1 MDAVLHY
8 AQSILILLFKR
19 GLRMKTYVVIA
30 YVALTVF
37 FQQTLAQTAT
47 AEINPLV
54 FKNNQNFQRSQAAV
68 VQITSHA
75 IEDAPSARTLGKLR
89 QGSGVVI
96 NADGLI
102 LTIGYLILE
111 TEQIEIRTHQQKSY
125 PAQVV
130 AYDQATGFGLIKSLI
145 PLQGIEPVKLAK
157 ANEQKLEEMLL
168 VVSAG
173 DVVFSGPTKLKDI
186 RAFTGYWEYH
196 LDSAIYTSPPIT
208 NHSGAG
214 LFNLKGELI
223 GIGSLFMQDIMPTEH
238 PTSLAGNMFVPVEL
252 LEPIFKDMLKNG
264 VGPNSRR
271 PWLGINA
278 VERQG
283 RIQIIRVTPESP
295 AQLAG
300 IRPGQWLLGING
312 EAVENLPSFYK
323 KLWAQPINA
332 GSIKITIF
340 DGRDIN
346 QIPVKI
352 VDRSATIKKPAGV

>member
-1 MDAVLHY
+1 M
-8 AQSILILLFKR
+8 R
-19 GLRMKTYVVIA
+19 TYLAI
-30 YVALTVF
+30 YFVAFTLF
-37 FQQTLAQTAT
+37 FQQSWAQTNT
-47 AEINPLV
+47 KEINPLV
-54 FKNNQNFQRSQAAV
+54 FKNNQNLQRSQAAV
-68 VQITSHA
+68 VQITSQA

-96 NADGLI
+96 NSDGLV

-111 TEQIEIRTHQQKSY
+111 TEQIEIRTNQQKSY
-125 PAQVV
+125 PAHVV

-145 PLQGIEPVKLAK
+145 PIQGIEPVKLAK
-157 ANEQKLEEMLL
+157 ANAQKLEEMLL

-173 DVVFSGPTKLKDI
+173 DDGFSGLTKLKDI

-196 LDSAIYTSPPIT
+196 LDKAIYTSPPIT

-214 LFNLKGELI
+214 LFNLQGELI
-223 GIGSLFMQDIMPTEH
+223 GIGSLFMQDIMSNENPI
-238 PTSLAGNMFVPVEL
+238 SLAGNMFVPVEL

-264 VGPNSRR
+264 MGPHSRR

-295 AQLAG
+295 AELAG

-312 EAVENLPSFYK
+312 EPVENLPAFYK
-323 KLWAQPINA
+323 KLWTQPISA
-332 GSIKITIF
+332 GTINITIF
-340 DGRDIN
+340 NGRDIS

-352 VDRSATIKKPAGV
+352 VDRSAHIKKSAGV